1 MLKLEIIF
9 VNSDIFY
16 CTLFIYDL
24 QPIKVVF

>member
-1 MLKLEIIF
+1 MLKLEILT

-16 CTLFIYDL
+16 FTLFIYDL